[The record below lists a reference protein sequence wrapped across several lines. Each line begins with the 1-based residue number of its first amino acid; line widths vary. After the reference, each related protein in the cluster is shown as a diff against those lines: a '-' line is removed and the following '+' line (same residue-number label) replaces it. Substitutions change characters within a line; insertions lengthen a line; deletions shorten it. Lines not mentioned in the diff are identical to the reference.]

1 MSKATGKLIVRLKNN
16 MLEIGIGASETTEQ
30 TSKIVK
36 LDKVK
41 QYTLNFVPTT
51 YGEQQKLKSIY
62 KCSKSLINKLAG
74 KIKNIDISISG
85 NKTIARDKLIVY
97 INDNKKDFQC
107 VGIEERKHTTTGKIK
122 LFLNYGLNYYLCNNS
137 TGSYSVF
144 LKNEGFV
151 PTGRTY
157 HSNYLDGDTTHSM
170 KNFDEI
176 DTRQVVTDGSIA
188 VVGPTDNDIQIIN
201 AEMMDDLITAELISD
216 DGVIEV
222 PEAIKTALA

>member
-1 MSKATGKLIVRLKNN
+1 

-97 INDNKKDFQC
+97 INDNKRIF
-107 VGIEERKHTTTGKIK
+107 
-122 LFLNYGLNYYLCNNS
+122 S
-137 TGSYSVF
+137 
-144 LKNEGFV
+144 
-151 PTGRTY
+151 
-157 HSNYLDGDTTHSM
+157 
-170 KNFDEI
+170 
-176 DTRQVVTDGSIA
+176 A
-188 VVGPTDNDIQIIN
+188 
-201 AEMMDDLITAELISD
+201 
-216 DGVIEV
+216 
-222 PEAIKTALA
+222 